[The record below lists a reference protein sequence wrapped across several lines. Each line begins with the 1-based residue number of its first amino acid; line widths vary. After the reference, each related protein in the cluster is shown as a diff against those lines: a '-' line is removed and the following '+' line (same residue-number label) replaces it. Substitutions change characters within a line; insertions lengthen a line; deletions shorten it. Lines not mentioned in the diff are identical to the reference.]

1 MASDKIDIGIKLNL
15 INWPVWSVRMLCGLR
30 IKSLACTIREPG
42 PDGIDRDKDDRARG
56 FIGLWVE
63 DYHLPTVESA
73 ASTFEMWNTLK
84 ASYAGQSIANQ
95 LHLRKQLHDLKLGHG
110 EPITKYV
117 ARAQAIAAALDAAK
131 DPVRESELVRYIL
144 AGLPQEYAHYI
155 AVVDINT
162 ATADLTVATVH
173 NQLLNV
179 EVRVSKSDNPAPD
192 KAYMSTVP
200 GKYPPNNPDHRDK
213 MCNHC
218 GHKGH
223 IKPDCRKFKREQA
236 AGRGRGQG
244 SRDNGNRSGSVALM
258 ARTNNDTTIYTELDW
273 VIDSGASRHMSPH
286 KGLFLNFREL
296 NTPSVVRVGNGNVAE
311 AAGIGSI
318 ELSPKVILHEVLYF
332 PRAHIQHN
340 VCEQGELGSSFSLTR
355 AL

>member
-30 IKSLACTIREPG
+30 VKSLACTIREPG

-73 ASTFEMWNTLK
+73 ASTFELWNTLK

-95 LHLRKQLHDLKLGHG
+95 LRLRKQLHDLKLGHG

-162 ATADLTVATVH
+162 ATADLNVATVH
-173 NQLLNV
+173 NQLLL
-179 EVRVSKSDNPAPD
+179 R
-192 KAYMSTVP
+192 STCP
-200 GKYPPNNPDHRDK
+200 S
-213 MCNHC
+213 
-218 GHKGH
+218 
-223 IKPDCRKFKREQA
+223 Q
-236 AGRGRGQG
+236 
-244 SRDNGNRSGSVALM
+244 
-258 ARTNNDTTIYTELDW
+258 TT
-273 VIDSGASRHMSPH
+273 P
-286 KGLFLNFREL
+286 
-296 NTPSVVRVGNGNVAE
+296 
-311 AAGIGSI
+311 
-318 ELSPKVILHEVLYF
+318 
-332 PRAHIQHN
+332 
-340 VCEQGELGSSFSLTR
+340 CLTR
-355 AL
+355 PTCPQCQASPTIPPTTPNTVTRRVTTAVTRAT